1 MRRRRATRQRAKGPI
16 DPRFGARLRELRV
29 AAGMTQAQLAG
40 SEFSKGFISL
50 VETARAR
57 ASLRAAQ
64 ILADRLGVP
73 LAELVDPA
81 ALSATT
87 LRLRGLLSRAAR
99 IESALADAD
108 RVRAELAAARAELEQ
123 ELQARETLETPR

>member
-1 MRRRRATRQRAKGPI
+1 MRRKRVVRQRAKGPI
-16 DPRFGARLRELRV
+16 DPRFGTRLRELRV
-29 AAGMTQAQLAG
+29 AAGLTQAQLAG
-40 SEFSKGFISL
+40 AEFSKGFISL

-73 LAELVDPA
+73 LAELIDPA
-81 ALSATT
+81 ALSSTT

-99 IESALADAD
+99 IESALAEAD
-108 RVRAELAAARAELEQ
+108 RLRAELAAARADLERELEAP
-123 ELQARETLETPR
+123 EG